1 MTANIFF
8 TLIILIT
15 IIPIYYAIYNRTNN
29 ERSIST
35 IVTDQNGNHKK
46 FFLLMS
52 ILGFITIQYE
62 KLRKNKLSYYA
73 MCFIIANILILCF
86 FHPKSPCHTS
96 YASLAFFAMIIF
108 MIIHMNKA
116 NILKLFL
123 TLELIAAAYLL
134 ISFPKVFY
142 GQVGFIGLFI
152 LYYCC
157 LHFIDN

>member
-1 MTANIFF
+1 MTTNIFF

-15 IIPIYYAIYNRTNN
+15 VIPISYAIYNRTKN

-52 ILGFITIQYE
+52 ILGLVTIQYE

-73 MCFIIANILILCF
+73 MCFIIANILILSF
-86 FHPKSPCHTS
+86 FHPDSACHTS

-116 NILKLFL
+116 NVLKLIL
-123 TLELIAAAYLL
+123 TLELIAAAYLF

-142 GQVGFIGLFI
+142 GQVSFVALFM
-152 LYYCC
+152 LYFCC
-157 LHFIDN
+157 LHFIDR